1 MANMRV
7 GESGKR
13 LRLAT
18 SQDMSSNTSLSFDF
32 TKGDEST
39 ATVTPTLESGAITMI
54 IDGVSTAISANESVY
69 YDMTTTELSSGSD
82 GEWTVD
88 FTYTNTGS
96 TPDDVWK
103 AAATFTVDP

>member
-18 SQDMSSNTSLSFDF
+18 SFNMASNTALSMTF
-32 TKGDEST
+32 TRPGST
-39 ATVTPTLESGAITMI
+39 DLTVTPTLETGAVTMS
-54 IDGVSTAISANESVY
+54 IDGVSTEVSANESVY
-69 YDMTTTELSSGSD
+69 YDFDTGELDVSGPWPL
-82 GEWTVD
+82 E
-88 FTYTNTGS
+88 FTYTNTGA
-96 TPDDVWK
+96 TPDDIFK